1 MLSTRRW
8 PTAFTN
14 GNKRSV
20 VPSRVPQS
28 KFPRPR
34 VYFDKNFQ
42 YPNTASLSAIVGG
55 RGVAV
60 DAAIVDLETNKN
72 FSNGRKIADILRYVA
87 RLRHEGA
94 SNILVVE
101 DGFYTDPGCPKDGPS
116 DCLTRRGDR
125 NHYARRRRLASPT
138 SSTARASQA
147 PWLGRRH
154 SSRRAGGRA
163 GALPAEY

>member
-1 MLSTRRW
+1 M
-8 PTAFTN
+8 
-14 GNKRSV
+14 
-20 VPSRVPQS
+20 
-28 KFPRPR
+28 
-34 VYFDKNFQ
+34 
-42 YPNTASLSAIVGG
+42 
-55 RGVAV
+55 

-125 NHYARRRRLASPT
+125 NHYARCRRLGKSHFVYG
-138 SSTARASQA
+138 SSQA